1 MNTNNES
8 ERKSDIFPWDIFN
21 SDIIFIE
28 RKILKYLNDIL
39 SFFLFNFNRCPVFF
53 LIYVVQSNLSMA
65 DT

>member
-8 ERKSDIFPWDIFN
+8 EGKSDIFPWDIFS

-39 SFFLFNFNRCPVFF
+39 SFFLFNFNRFIEKV
-53 LIYVVQSNLSMA
+53 STNK
-65 DT
+65 